1 MGKEESP
8 QISRRTTRLSSC
20 STPSLKAPVEA
31 SKATNKLQSSSVDD
45 LVFHGECISLDEL
58 INSFPGRQTKILE
71 LINLLGPLDSPLV
84 PTFLYGGA
92 STGKTSIILQM
103 FKHLTRPF
111 IYSSCI
117 TCYNPRILFESI
129 LNQLL
134 LHRKN
139 ESNGYLSAKRC
150 EKPSDFVNLLREAL
164 STLVDSLKGNPGK
177 LSSKKSSSQ
186 VNGRMVYLI
195 FDNLEVVREWD
206 KSFSILPLLF
216 NLYDILKMPEL
227 GLIFISRTSLDTFQ
241 SDTGYVEPFPV
252 YFPDYTE
259 DDLRLIFMKNQA
271 NPKLY
276 SSFLDLVLRPFCRIT
291 RRIDE
296 LSTAFLPLF
305 KKYCEPL
312 GDLGAVPNEDMKRK
326 LFSHLQPFI
335 SLSLN
340 ETSSV
345 SFQPLLK
352 PSANKDRTLRK
363 NTTKKLGAFETLDEI
378 DFHMSTSAKYLLIS
392 AFLASRNPATLDAS
406 LFDSTGGSDNRKR
419 KRKGSERSMEQKE
432 TKEQELLMKGPG
444 TFPLERLLAIF
455 QCITSVAEYLHD
467 DEEPQNAGLEAEGS
481 ASGLM
486 SDILLQL
493 SSLCSANFITKGGSC
508 PLEGSTRYRSTISED
523 MALKSKALLATCGN
537 GIQPIQERS
546 NIKAWLLLFP
556 SSEVLQL
563 AKTPIIWFLWDF
575 NGM

>member
-1 MGKEESP
+1 MGTGWGLSLEVRSGIRASRFLIVRVETVSFWVFNVVPGSKFKYEMGKEESP

-20 STPSLKAPVEA
+20 NTPNLKAPVEA

-45 LVFHGECISLDEL
+45 LVFRGECINLDEL
-58 INSFPGRQTKILE
+58 INSFPGRTQILE
-71 LINLLGPLDSPLV
+71 LINLLGPLDSPW
-84 PTFLYGGA
+84 FR
-92 STGKTSIILQM
+92 
-103 FKHLTRPF
+103 HL
-111 IYSSCI
+111 SM
-117 TCYNPRILFESI
+117 E
-129 LNQLL
+129 LL

-150 EKPSDFVNLLREAL
+150 EKPSDFVNLLRQAL

-216 NLYDILKMPEL
+216 NLFDILKMPEL

-276 SSFLDLVLRPFCRIT
+276 SLFWSTIT
-291 RRIDE
+291 RRVDE
-296 LSTAFLPLF
+296 LSMAFLPLF

-312 GDLGAVPNEDMKRK
+312 GDSRTVPSEDMKRK

-345 SFQPLLK
+345 PSQPLLK
-352 PSANKDRTLRK
+352 PQL
-363 NTTKKLGAFETLDEI
+363 TK
-378 DFHMSTSAKYLLIS
+378 
-392 AFLASRNPATLDAS
+392 
-406 LFDSTGGSDNRKR
+406 TG
-419 KRKGSERSMEQKE
+419 
-432 TKEQELLMKGPG
+432 P
-444 TFPLERLLAIF
+444 
-455 QCITSVAEYLHD
+455 
-467 DEEPQNAGLEAEGS
+467 
-481 ASGLM
+481 
-486 SDILLQL
+486 
-493 SSLCSANFITKGGSC
+493 
-508 PLEGSTRYRSTISED
+508 
-523 MALKSKALLATCGN
+523 
-537 GIQPIQERS
+537 
-546 NIKAWLLLFP
+546 
-556 SSEVLQL
+556 
-563 AKTPIIWFLWDF
+563 
-575 NGM
+575 